1 MKCPKCQS
9 DNPDTQRFCGE
20 CGTQLLPAE
29 EIEVSPTK
37 TLETPKEEF
46 TRGTTLANRYE
57 FIEELG
63 KGGMGKVYKVFDKK
77 IKEEVA
83 LKLLK
88 SEIAADE
95 KTIERFSNELKLARK
110 IVHKN
115 VGRMYDINE
124 EKGTHYITM
133 EYVPGEDL
141 KSFIRR
147 ARQLTVGAAV
157 SIAKQV
163 CEGLVEAHKLGVV
176 HRDLKPQNIM
186 IDKEGNARIMDFGIA
201 RSLKTKGI
209 TGEGVIIG
217 TPEYMSP
224 EQVEGKEVGQRSDI
238 YSLGV
243 ILYEMVTGQVPF
255 EGDTPLSVAMK
266 HKTKAPPDP
275 GKVNAQVPE
284 DLSRLILRCMEKDK
298 AKRYQTAEEVLSE
311 LGKIGEPGA
320 EIISAP
326 KWENSIAVLPFTN
339 MSADPEQEYFCDGVA
354 EEIINALTHVESLR
368 VIARTSAFAF
378 KGKLEDIREIGKKLD
393 VDTLLEGSVRKAGT
407 RIRITAQL
415 VNVADGS
422 HLWSERYDR
431 EMKDVFAIQDE
442 ISLAIVDNLKVKLLK
457 KEKAKLVKRHTE
469 DPEAYELYLKGIYF
483 INKYAER
490 EVQKGLGYFQKAIAK
505 DPNFAPA
512 LCGIGTAYSS
522 FGTLSLLPAD
532 EAFPKA
538 KDYLTKAL
546 AMDDTLAESHSAL
559 GMIAFWYDWDWPEVE
574 KRMEKA
580 LALNPGCGS
589 AHAWYSWYLVAVG
602 RYAEAIAE
610 VKKAQEL
617 DPLLPLYY
625 AFGIAIHNYQGK
637 FEEAEEQFH
646 KAIELD
652 PNLGIA
658 YFHIGTSYAFQ
669 DRYEEAISA
678 FQKAI
683 ELTTGL
689 GWAETFLGAMH
700 YLQGERD
707 KAHQILNQILSQKK
721 EQYISSFL
729 LAFLYYFMGKKD
741 KAFEWLDKAY
751 EERDMLMVLLN
762 VPKFFSDL
770 RDDPRFEALLKR
782 MGFR

>member
-1 MKCPKCQS
+1 MKCLKCHS
-9 DNPDTQRFCGE
+9 ENPDTSRFCSE
-20 CGTQLLPAE
+20 CGTQLLLGE
-29 EIEVSPTK
+29 EIPSPTK

-46 TRGTTLANRYE
+46 TRGTTIANRYE

-95 KTIERFSNELKLARK
+95 KTIQRFSNELKLARK

-124 EKGTHYITM
+124 EKDTHYITM

-163 CEGLVEAHKLGVV
+163 CDGLAEAHKLGVV

-224 EQVEGKEVGQRSDI
+224 EQVEGKEVDQRSDI
-238 YSLGV
+238 YSLGI

-266 HKTKAPPDP
+266 HKTKAPPNP
-275 GKVNAQVPE
+275 RKVNVQIPE
-284 DLSRLILRCMEKDK
+284 DLSRLILRCMEKAK
-298 AKRYQTAEEVLSE
+298 EKRYQTAEEVLSE

-339 MSADPEQEYFCDGVA
+339 MSADPEQEYFCDGIA
-354 EEIINALTHVESLR
+354 EEIINALAHVESLR

-378 KGKLEDIREIGKKLD
+378 KGKHEDIREIGKKLD

-457 KEKAKLVKRHTE
+457 KEKARLVKRHTE
-469 DPEAYELYLKGIYF
+469 DTEAYELYLKGSYF
-483 INKYAER
+483 ISKYAVG
-490 EVQKGLGYFQKAIAK
+490 EVQKGLAYFQKAIAK
-505 DPNFAPA
+505 DPNFALA
-512 LCGIGTAYSS
+512 LGGIGTAYLS
-522 FGTLSLLPAD
+522 FGTLSLLPPD

-546 AMDDTLAESHSAL
+546 AIDDTLAESHAAL
-559 GMIAFWYDWDWPEVE
+559 GTIAFYYDWDWPEVE
-574 KRMEKA
+574 KRIEKA
-580 LALNPGCGS
+580 LALNPGGGQ

-602 RYAEAIAE
+602 RYAQAIAA

-625 AFGIAIHNYQGK
+625 AFGIAIHSYQGK

-658 YFHIGTSYAFQ
+658 YFHMAHSYLFQ
-669 DRYEEAISA
+669 DRYEEGISA
-678 FQKAI
+678 SQKAI

-689 GWAETFLGAMH
+689 GWAECILGGI
-700 YLQGERD
+700 YCLQGERD
-707 KAHQILNQILSQKK
+707 KANQILNQILSQKK
-721 EQYISSFL
+721 KQYVSSFI
-729 LAFLYYFMGKKD
+729 LAYFYYYMGEKD
-741 KAFEWLDKAY
+741 KSFEWLDKAY
-751 EERDMLMVLLN
+751 EERDILMILLN

-782 MGFR
+782 LGFR